1 VTPDIL
7 MADIPMSQLFSGLF
21 SFAYEGLN
29 LEKILSNPTTDEVST
44 LLDEVSPSSIPPIF
58 YAHSRD

>member
-1 VTPDIL
+1 

-29 LEKILSNPTTDEVST
+29 HEKILSNPTNAKVST
-44 LLDEVSPSSIPPIF
+44 LLDEVSPSSVPLIF
-58 YAHSRD
+58 YGHSRD